1 MHISSLNSSS
11 FCHRLHG
18 NSEWK
23 LSMISI
29 DNINQTR
36 YEWSM
41 RSKKRYGKS
50 KILEESWSRSIPILL
65 ARIFWLWIF
74 SLFIRNLQKRL
85 SKLMMMTLNEFYK
98 RDRHRYYIRIRK
110 NEFISTLYHEIIIF
124 PISKTLD
131 TSRNHIQWRNNHFT
145 ISNSVFLVF
154 NFFIGNR

>member
-1 MHISSLNSSS
+1 MSDEI
-11 FCHRLHG
+11 
-18 NSEWK
+18 
-23 LSMISI
+23 
-29 DNINQTR
+29 
-36 YEWSM
+36 
-41 RSKKRYGKS
+41 KKRYGKS

-74 SLFIRNLQKRL
+74 SLFIRNLQKKL
-85 SKLMMMTLNEFYK
+85 SKLMMMTRNEFYK

-145 ISNSVFLVF
+145 ISNSVFWYL
-154 NFFIGNR
+154 FFHWKSLISARYLSIAFWFRSLFKVEKITYSIIYHKDYHFKYE